1 MGRSFKSEHQTE
13 PNKII
18 VPRLA
23 EINLT
28 QGHQFFQK
36 EERDISALLSELEE
50 GVTVMSGDGDT
61 EDSRRPYPIPLR
73 RLVEEAVTRR
83 ESTRRETHLT
93 WVTAGVILLL
103 TVQLLSVS
111 TLIYRAVGGVW
122 RNLVSRRN
130 TNSAPTTRSG
140 EQTNTGTSTAFHNR
154 QAERVDN
161 PPDAA
166 YPDSSDDV
174 AATPNQRFSM
184 ARDDAAAAGESETA
198 LYNAHGQIRVCMSAR

>member
-1 MGRSFKSEHQTE
+1 M
-13 PNKII
+13 
-18 VPRLA
+18 PRLA

-61 EDSRRPYPIPLR
+61 EDSRRPYPVPLR

-103 TVQLLSVS
+103 TVQVLSVS
-111 TLIYRAVGGVW
+111 TLIYRAVGG
-122 RNLVSRRN
+122 
-130 TNSAPTTRSG
+130 AG
-140 EQTNTGTSTAFHNR
+140 EIL
-154 QAERVDN
+154 
-161 PPDAA
+161 
-166 YPDSSDDV
+166 YPG
-174 AATPNQRFSM
+174 ATPTRHQQPDRAS
-184 ARDDAAAAGESETA
+184 RLILGLQQPSTIVKQS
-198 LYNAHGQIRVCMSAR
+198 G